1 MSVINGFVWLGAVNE
16 EINPVW
22 HSLPLRVLASIVAI
36 ILLIYLYKSRI
47 NWQYEKKIS
56 RLKYK
61 IKDIEKEKDG
71 LNAEIQQ
78 LREKIK
84 KKDAGIAS
92 LEEEI
97 EKKESIIRQLNDK
110 LKSCQKTL
118 SEIESKNRALPEEN
132 PEYEE
137 DKIGSVG
144 KEHYGDNE
152 YWDGE
157 QLYSLKI
164 SYPDLTYR
172 KMSEITGIPKST
184 IQLRIKEYIKNHTTI
199 N

>member
-61 IKDIEKEKDG
+61 IKDIEKEKEE
-71 LNAEIQQ
+71 LNTEIQQ
-78 LREKIK
+78 LKEKIK
-84 KKDAGIAS
+84 SKDGSIAS

-110 LKSCQKTL
+110 LKSCQKTI
-118 SEIESKNRALPEEN
+118 SEMESKNKALPGEN
-132 PEYEE
+132 PEDKE
-137 DKIGSVG
+137 DKIESIEE
-144 KEHYGDNE
+144 EHYGDNE

-157 QLYSLKI
+157 QLYSLKV

>member
-1 MSVINGFVWLGAVNE
+1 LSVINGFVWLGTVNE

-22 HSLPLRVLASIVAI
+22 QSLPVRIFFGILGI
-36 ILLIYLYKSRI
+36 ILIIYLYRSRI

-61 IKDIEKEKDG
+61 IKDIEKEKEE
-71 LNAEIQQ
+71 LNTEIQQ
-78 LREKIK
+78 LKEKIK
-84 KKDAGIAS
+84 SKDGSIAS

-97 EKKESIIRQLNDK
+97 KKKEGMIKELNDK
-110 LKSCQKTL
+110 LKSCQKTI
-118 SEIESKNRALPEEN
+118 SEMESKNKALPGEN
-132 PEYEE
+132 PEDKE
-137 DKIGSVG
+137 DKIESIEE
-144 KEHYGDNE
+144 EHYGDNE

-157 QLYSLKI
+157 ELYSLKV

>member
-1 MSVINGFVWLGAVNE
+1 MSMVNGFVWLGAVNE

-22 HSLPLRVLASIVAI
+22 QSLPVRVFFGIVAI
-36 ILLIYLYKSRI
+36 ILLVYLYKSRI
-47 NWQYEKKIS
+47 NWQYEKKVS

-78 LREKIK
+78 LKREIK
-84 KKDAGIAS
+84 GRDTNIAS

-97 EKKESIIRQLNDK
+97 EKKEDMIKELNDK

-118 SEIESKNRALPEEN
+118 SEMESKNKALPEEN
-132 PEYEE
+132 PEDKE
-137 DKIGSVG
+137 DKIESIEE
-144 KEHYGDNE
+144 EHYGDNG
-152 YWDGE
+152 YWNGE
-157 QLYSLKI
+157 QLYSLKV